1 MNAIN
6 KLDTDRINA
15 LSYIV
20 NKKYGFVHELFEQ
33 VKDSIV
39 EEFVSLGF
47 VIMGYTSKDKTW
59 RVSDF
64 AVSFYNI
71 VK

>member
-6 KLDTDRINA
+6 RLDSDRINA

-20 NKKYGFVHELFEQ
+20 NKKYGFVHELLEQ
-33 VKDSIV
+33 VKESIV
-39 EEFVSLGF
+39 REFVSLGF
-47 VIMGYTSKDKTW
+47 VIMGYTTNDKTW

-64 AVSFYNI
+64 AVSFYDV